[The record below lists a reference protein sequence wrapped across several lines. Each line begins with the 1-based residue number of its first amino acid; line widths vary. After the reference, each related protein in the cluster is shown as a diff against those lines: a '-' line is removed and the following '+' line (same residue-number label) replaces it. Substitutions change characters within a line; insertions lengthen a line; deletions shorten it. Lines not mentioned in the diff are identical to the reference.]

1 VQRLLLMDG
10 FEFKRATALLYSLQI
25 ACMNLKNLKAEFPQ
39 PEAAQGEHPRRKAVR
54 AEKRKPAASK
64 NGDEPRLA
72 ELLLGLLAKGEGG
85 DPDQPPPRIGS
96 RPAVEQRLLREGT
109 AQAEKSAG

>member
-1 VQRLLLMDG
+1 MDG

-39 PEAAQGEHPRRKAVR
+39 PEAAKGERPQRKAVR

-72 ELLLGLLAKGEGG
+72 EMLLGLLAKGEGG
-85 DPDQPPPRIGS
+85 DPGGPPPRIGS
-96 RPAVEQRLLREGT
+96 REDYYAAVEQRRLREGA